1 MFETLG
7 DQHSSYMDPDQFR
20 QVNIPLEQ
28 EYEGI
33 GAWVD
38 TTAEYLTIFS
48 PMPDSPAECRLT
60 TRGSGDCI
68 DGEDMTGIDGSLVI
82 RRILGPAGTSVR

>member
-1 MFETLG
+1 MRGAIKGMFETLG

-20 QVNIPLEQ
+20 QASIPLEQ

-38 TTAEYLTIFS
+38 TTAEYLTIL
-48 PMPDSPAECRLT
+48 ALC
-60 TRGSGDCI
+60 
-68 DGEDMTGIDGSLVI
+68 
-82 RRILGPAGTSVR
+82 RILRQRMQACNQETG